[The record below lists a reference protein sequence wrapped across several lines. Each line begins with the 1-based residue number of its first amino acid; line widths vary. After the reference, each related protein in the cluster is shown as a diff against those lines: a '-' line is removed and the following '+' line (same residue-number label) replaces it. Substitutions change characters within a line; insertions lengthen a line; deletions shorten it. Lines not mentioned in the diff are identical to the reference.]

1 MDTTSVWSRTFNRS
15 VRRGDD
21 MAYAAYLADNAV
33 KRATVIMHYRE
44 NHYTALCGVHRP
56 EDVLTANPQE
66 VTCGRC
72 RRRVTFPQEA

>member
-1 MDTTSVWSRTFNRS
+1 MDTTTVWSRTFNRS

-33 KRATVIMHYRE
+33 KRATITMHYRE
-44 NHYTALCGVHRP
+44 SDYTALCGVHRP
-56 EDVLTANPQE
+56 EDMLTDNPQE

-72 RRRVTFPQEA
+72 RRRVNFPQEA